1 MRSLVLAFAVLAL
14 AVVSPAAAQTAPSV
28 AGEWNASMN
37 TPGGPRAFKV
47 VLQVAGD
54 SLTGT
59 VKRASGD
66 VPLRGSLKGSDVTFT
81 YTIDYG
87 GNALDLT
94 VIATV
99 TGDEMKGSIDLGG
112 NAKEEFTA
120 KRAAAPPMDGPA
132 LRARR

>member
-1 MRSLVLAFAVLAL
+1 MRSLLLAFAVLAL
-14 AVVSPAAAQTAPSV
+14 AAVSPAAAQSV

-47 VLQVAGD
+47 ILQVAGD

-66 VPLRGSLKGSDVTFT
+66 VPLRGSRKGNDVTFS

-87 GNALDLT
+87 GNALELT
-94 VIATV
+94 VTATV

-112 NAKEEFTA
+112 NAKEEFSA
-120 KRAAAPPMDGPA
+120 KRAGAPPASD
-132 LRARR
+132 R

>member
-1 MRSLVLAFAVLAL
+1 MRSLVLAFAVMAL
-14 AVVSPAAAQTAPSV
+14 AAVSPAAAQSAPAASV

-54 SLTGT
+54 SLSGT

-66 VPLRGSLKGSDVTFT
+66 VPLRGSVKGNDVTFT

-94 VIATV
+94 VTATV

-120 KRAAAPPMDGPA
+120 KRAAAPSTGE
-132 LRARR
+132 R